1 MSFELEVA
9 RKAASPNRFAR
20 NCITSSTTTVSAMRN
35 LLIFGMLLI
44 AASAAGWFRVSRQGD
59 RTLIEINQNEIR
71 NDARNAIKRG
81 REYRYQGEQLAR
93 QEFG

>member
-20 NCITSSTTTVSAMRN
+20 NCITCSTTTVSAMRN